1 MLFVGIDWSDTSL
14 DFHLRT
20 AAGEVLAEGQVRP
33 DVEGMARL
41 FVKQSRHQCSW
52 AQAFYERQR
61 RSGHKHHAALRA
73 LAHRWLKI
81 LLALKRSQ
89 QRYNE
94 EIFLHSQR
102 RYRLQKPT
110 LYAGG

>member
-1 MLFVGIDWSDTSL
+1 
-14 DFHLRT
+14 
-20 AAGEVLAEGQVRP
+20 
-33 DVEGMARL
+33 
-41 FVKQSRHQCSW
+41 
-52 AQAFYERQR
+52 
-61 RSGHKHHAALRA
+61 
-73 LAHRWLKI
+73 
-81 LLALKRSQ
+81 LKRSQ